1 MAIVEKQG
9 YPIGLYVASASPAEV
24 KLVEKT
30 LDSITLA
37 EMPRCLIGDK
47 AYDTDEL
54 DKRLKEK
61 YEIQLIAP
69 NRRNRQKSQDGRSL
83 RRYKRR
89 WKVERFFAWLQ
100 SWRHITVRYDYYVE
114 NYFSMIQLA
123 CIMIYLNLILR

>member
-47 AYDTDEL
+47 AYDTDQL

-69 NRRNRQKSQDGRSL
+69 NRRNRQKARMED
-83 RRYKRR
+83 
-89 WKVERFFAWLQ
+89 
-100 SWRHITVRYDYYVE
+100 H
-114 NYFSMIQLA
+114 
-123 CIMIYLNLILR
+123 